1 MKYKFKNILLII
13 SGLVVLTSC
22 KKQLDIN
29 DNPNDPLTVP
39 LATLLVTSQ
48 VGLGN
53 SLAIGSGLSQD
64 LAVYTHQMST
74 REDAN
79 EYGVTGTE
87 FFLSNT
93 WPRIYRTTLANLDEI
108 IRFAT
113 EDDNRI
119 YAGIAKILKA
129 YSYSQLVDVFG
140 DVPFSESSKLKE
152 GVTYPKF
159 DQGTEIYPQLFAL
172 IDEGVADLKNTGA
185 ENNFKPGTDDLI
197 YGGSVQKWVKAA
209 NAIKLKLY
217 TQVRKVQDVSAEV
230 NQILNN
236 ADELISNTNESFMMQ
251 YGPNSATD
259 DRNPGFGDYYATQ
272 RSNHVSPWLYEI
284 MKGYNSGIN
293 TGIEDPR
300 IPYYIYNQMSATST
314 PDNNTEYRDG
324 PFVSIYFGSAG
335 ENAAKSQQNTVSLF
349 GIYPVGGKYDDGSAE
364 KASASSGTGAAPYR
378 FITYADVLY
387 LQAELISEGIVTG
400 DPEAV
405 LEQAMKESFRQI
417 DYTIAN
423 FVKPSQT
430 VPPIYSE
437 TAGSDM
443 MDYIDA
449 VLATFDGAPAARKL
463 EIIMTQKWLSSIGSS
478 VDQYTDYRRTGYPV
492 MFDPKN
498 PLHAPDGIV
507 QPPIDGDPMNPGAQA
522 AVPVQ
527 STLPYPRS
535 LPWAQTELE
544 TNPNAPAQK
553 TPSEFKVFWDK
564 P

>member
-1 MKYKFKNILLII
+1 
-13 SGLVVLTSC
+13 
-22 KKQLDIN
+22 
-29 DNPNDPLTVP
+29 
-39 LATLLVTSQ
+39 
-48 VGLGN
+48 
-53 SLAIGSGLSQD
+53 
-64 LAVYTHQMST
+64 
-74 REDAN
+74 
-79 EYGVTGTE
+79 
-87 FFLSNT
+87 
-93 WPRIYRTTLANLDEI
+93 
-108 IRFAT
+108 
-113 EDDNRI
+113 
-119 YAGIAKILKA
+119 
-129 YSYSQLVDVFG
+129 
-140 DVPFSESSKLKE
+140 
-152 GVTYPKF
+152 
-159 DQGTEIYPQLFAL
+159 
-172 IDEGVADLKNTGA
+172 
-185 ENNFKPGTDDLI
+185 
-197 YGGSVQKWVKAA
+197 
-209 NAIKLKLY
+209 
-217 TQVRKVQDVSAEV
+217 
-230 NQILNN
+230 
-236 ADELISNTNESFMMQ
+236 MMQ

-492 MFDPKN
+492 MLDRKN

-507 QPPIDGDPMNPGAQA
+507 QPPIDGDPINPGAQA

-527 STLPYPRS
+527 STLP
-535 LPWAQTELE
+535 
-544 TNPNAPAQK
+544 
-553 TPSEFKVFWDK
+553 
-564 P
+564 